1 MLGKSS
7 ITDGVDYSD
16 YSFPLKFFFKADS
29 LCVALAAW
37 N

>member
-7 ITDGVDYSD
+7 ITDGVDYS
-16 YSFPLKFFFKADS
+16 FPLKIFFKADS